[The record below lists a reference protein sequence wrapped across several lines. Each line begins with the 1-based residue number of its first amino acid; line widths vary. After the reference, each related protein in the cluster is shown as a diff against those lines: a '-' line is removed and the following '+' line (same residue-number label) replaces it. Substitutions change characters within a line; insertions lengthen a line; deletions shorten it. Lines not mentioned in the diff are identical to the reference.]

1 MKQWTTRAGTRI
13 IKILG
18 GRSNVFLI
26 SCNGINLLIDTSPA
40 FMAKR
45 LQKNLR
51 KHLRGNLDF
60 LVLTHTHFDHA
71 ANTHLIKK
79 IYHPKIVVHNEESR
93 FLSSGDS
100 PLPAGTN
107 LFSSWLVRNFG
118 RRVSKIVRYT
128 GTIADINID
137 KETSLSEY
145 GINVRILPTPGH
157 TAGSLSIIVDHELAL
172 VGDALF
178 GAFRGSCLPPFADDT
193 QELIMSWQLLLNT
206 GCDLFLPSHG
216 GQRTRTILDSSMKK
230 EMGKYD
236 TMSYN

>member
-18 GRSNVFLI
+18 GRSNVFLV
-26 SCNGINLLIDTSPA
+26 SGNGINLLIDTSPA

-45 LQKNLR
+45 LQKNLL

-79 IYHPKIVVHNEESR
+79 IYHPKIVVHTEESR
-93 FLSSGDS
+93 FLASGDS

-118 RRVSKIVRYT
+118 RRVSKMVRYT
-128 GTIADINID
+128 GTVADINID
-137 KETSLSEY
+137 KETDLSEY

-157 TAGSLSIIVDHELAL
+157 TAGSLSIIIDHELAL

-178 GAFRGSCLPPFADDT
+178 GAFRRSCLPPFADDT
-193 QELIMSWQLLLNT
+193 QELISSWQLLLDT

-216 GQRTRTILDSSMKK
+216 SERTRSILESCMKK
-230 EMGKYD
+230 ETGK
-236 TMSYN
+236 MKH